1 MATAKKVAPKKEEPA
16 KKAAPEKKEP
26 APKQAPAE
34 EKKEVRDVHEVAFVA
49 GKG

>member
-26 APKQAPAE
+26 APM
-34 EKKEVRDVHEVAFVA
+34 R
-49 GKG
+49 